1 MFQFPRF
8 PSPPQAGMTRLF
20 IAPGCP
26 IRRSPVKLARQ
37 LTEAF
42 RSLATSFIGLQ
53 CLGIHHAPLV
63 ALTTTP
69 LPSQRGLGSL
79 RSLSIRLLRCFR
91 LFRRAARPFQGRTGG
106 SGEEPAHEKAGL
118 VADPAEHQSCFIS
131 RLLSCQGRFR
141 QVHPFRGSMYLVEPE
156 GLEPPTCRLRR
167 PLPQATASGTRGPG
181 HS

>member
-26 IRRSPVKLARQ
+26 IRRSPAKLARQ
-37 LTEAF
+37 PTEAF
-42 RSLATSFIGLQ
+42 RSLATSFFGLQ
-53 CLGIHHAPLV
+53 RLGIHRAPVV

-69 LPSQRGLGSL
+69 LPPQRGLGSL

-106 SGEEPAHEKAGL
+106 SGEEPAHQKAGL

-141 QVHPFRGSMYLVEPE
+141 QVHPFHGSMYLVEPG
-156 GLEPPTCRLRR
+156 GLEPPTSALQRR
-167 PLPQATASGTRGPG
+167 RSPN
-181 HS
+181 